1 VHSKHNLVKRIALT
15 ACMSYAFVWAI
26 TQSPVCFSVAMA
38 VALTAVPPWGLYTR
52 NWLLLSLYP
61 PLISLMIFDHDVRT
75 YIGQIL
81 GLVYMSDIRWEAS
94 WGLMLISYGFCTAT
108 FYLVVRKQLVET
120 RPGRRPQSE
129 GTGITHTIVVATV
142 AALTIVHG
150 AGLRPWG

>member
-26 TQSPVCFSVAMA
+26 TQSPVCYSVAMA
-38 VALTAVPPWGLYTR
+38 VALIAVPPWGLYTR
-52 NWLLLSLYP
+52 NWALLSLYP
-61 PLISLMIFDHDVRT
+61 PLILLTIFEDDVSI
-75 YIGQIL
+75 YIAQTL
-81 GLVYMSDIRWEAS
+81 GFGRMNDICWEAS
-94 WGLMLISYGFCTAT
+94 WELMLISYGFCTAT

-129 GTGITHTIVVATV
+129 GTGITHTIVVGTV
-142 AALTIVHG
+142 AALTLVHG